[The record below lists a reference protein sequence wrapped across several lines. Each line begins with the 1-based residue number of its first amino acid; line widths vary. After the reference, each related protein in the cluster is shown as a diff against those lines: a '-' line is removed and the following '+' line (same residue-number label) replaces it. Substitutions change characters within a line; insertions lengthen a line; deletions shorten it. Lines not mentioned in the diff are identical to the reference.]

1 MGAELNPAQRLHA
14 LGQSLWLDSTNRVML
29 RTGALARYVRDLA
42 VTGLTSNPTI
52 LGHAMAAGSD
62 YDSSLARV
70 AGEGVTG
77 AQDLVYALALE
88 DLAAAASLF
97 RPEWERTDG
106 TDGYV
111 SLEVP
116 PDLAY
121 DAAATVALARRL
133 HQQAGFPNLLVKI
146 PGTPQGLTAMEE
158 AITAGIGV
166 NVTLLFSDSHYLRT
180 ADAYVRALQR
190 RRDAGLDLAVP
201 SVASV
206 FISRWDSAAGASW
219 RARVG
224 DGAEDLLLPSAAA
237 VRQALAGTRRGWRQT
252 AAGPVGIHLD
262 QEPGPSRHLLPGPPS
277 SPQHHRHRPGK
288 NAARLRR
295 SRNPGR
301 APRPGLRGGGTDD
314 LRGSRRRDRRRCP
327 CRALA
332 APGSGRVQRGL
343 GRTAHRDRG
352 ESAQAQTLSRRTGLI
367 GPLAR
372 VRPAVPVT
380 ARSRPVSQPAGERCG
395 RGRVPWPGPR
405 LGPAGRAEGPPP
417 RGARPGPGAAGYEPA
432 SLSVTSARFHGHMR
446 CSRCDLGVSHRRDRG
461 CH

>member
-1 MGAELNPAQRLHA
+1 MEAELNPAQRLHA
-14 LGQSLWLDSTNRVML
+14 LGQSLWLDSINRVML
-29 RTGALARYVRDLA
+29 RTGALARYVRELA

-133 HQQAGFPNLLVKI
+133 HEQAGFPNLLVKI
-146 PGTPQGLTAMEE
+146 PGTPPGLTAMEE

-166 NVTLLFSDSHYLRT
+166 NVTLLFSDTHYLRT

-190 RRDAGLDLAVP
+190 RHDAGLDLAVP

-206 FISRWDSAAGASW
+206 FISRWDSAA
-219 RARVG
+219 
-224 DGAEDLLLPSAAA
+224 DPLLPPALHGVLGLAMAQQTYASHLQLLSDQ
-237 VRQALAGTRRGWRQT
+237 RWQALAE
-252 AAGPVGIHLD
+252 A
-262 QEPGPSRHLLPGPPS
+262 
-277 SPQHHRHRPGK
+277 
-288 NAARLRR
+288 
-295 SRNPGR
+295 
-301 APRPGLRGGGTDD
+301 
-314 LRGSRRRDRRRCP
+314 
-327 CRALA
+327 
-332 APGSGRVQRGL
+332 
-343 GRTAHRDRG
+343 
-352 ESAQAQTLSRRTGLI
+352 
-367 GPLAR
+367 
-372 VRPAVPVT
+372 
-380 ARSRPVSQPAGERCG
+380 
-395 RGRVPWPGPR
+395 
-405 LGPAGRAEGPPP
+405 
-417 RGARPGPGAAGYEPA
+417 GARPQRVLWAYTSTKNPDLPDTYYLGRLTAPNTIDTVPEKTLLAFADHGTPDERLDPDYAAAERAISAVADAGVDVDALAERLQRQGAGAFSADWAALLTTMEEKARKLKPGASG
-432 SLSVTSARFHGHMR
+432 SA
-446 CSRCDLGVSHRRDRG
+446 
-461 CH
+461 